1 MTRFAAAPAGLSRR
15 TFLAGVAAAVATAA
29 TGVALGRRKDA
40 SQVLRVGV
48 MANLTHA
55 PMLAGLG
62 SGRIAQALAPVAIE
76 SRVFRAGPR
85 VTEALIGDAIDV
97 GTTGPAPAVVH
108 HARHSSGGR
117 GGRGGLRILG
127 GCSSGGASLVVTRRS
142 QIAAAEHLHG
152 KSLAVTQIG
161 TTQDLALRSY
171 LAAHDLRDTVA
182 GGDVRVIAVAGA
194 TVLAQ
199 MKSGELDGAWLP
211 EPWATRVVRELGA
224 VRFIDER
231 DLWPERRFSTAV
243 LVARADRAG
252 DAAVKR
258 LAVALEE
265 EVARALREPATT
277 RSEAYAELG
286 RRVGNPG
293 KRADFDAAW
302 AFIDFTTDPVR
313 SSVEELGRRAKRL
326 EILPASASIDGLF
339 SS

>member
-1 MTRFAAAPAGLSRR
+1 MSGLSRR
-15 TFLAGVAAAVATAA
+15 TFLASALAAVATAA
-29 TGVALGRRKDA
+29 TGMALGRKNDTTKL
-40 SQVLRVGV
+40 LRVGV

-62 SGRIAQALAPVAIE
+62 SGRIAQALAPVSIE

-97 GTTGPAPAVVH
+97 GTSGPAPVVVH
-108 HARHSSGGR
+108 HARHSSGGH
-117 GGRGGLRILG
+117 GGLRILG
-127 GCSSGGASLVVTRRS
+127 GCCSGGASLVVTRRS
-142 QIAAAEHLHG
+142 RIAAAEHLRG

-171 LAAHDLRDTVA
+171 LAGHALKDTTA
-182 GGDVRVIAVAGA
+182 GGDVRVIAVEGA
-194 TVLAQ
+194 TILAQ

-211 EPWATRVVRELGA
+211 EPWATRVVHELDA

-243 LVARADRAG
+243 LVARGDRAA
-252 DAAVKR
+252 DASVSR
-258 LAVALEE
+258 LALALDA
-265 EVARALREPATT
+265 EVARALRDPKAT
-277 RSEAYAELG
+277 RDEAYAELT

-302 AFIDFTTDPVR
+302 AFMDFTTDPVR

-326 EILPASASIDGLF
+326 EIIPESASIDGLF
-339 SS
+339 P

>member
-1 MTRFAAAPAGLSRR
+1 MTGVSRR
-15 TFLAGVAAAVATAA
+15 TFLGSALAAVATVAA
-29 TGVALGRRKDA
+29 GVAIGRKSDA

-62 SGRIAQALAPVAIE
+62 SGRIAQALAPVSIE

-117 GGRGGLRILG
+117 GGLRILS
-127 GCSSGGASLVVTRRS
+127 GCSSGGASLIVTQRS
-142 QIAAAEHLHG
+142 RISAAEHLHG

-171 LAAHDLRDTVA
+171 LADHALKDTTA
-182 GGDVRVIAVAGA
+182 GGNVRVMAVTGA
-194 TVLAQ
+194 TILAQ

-211 EPWATRVVRELGA
+211 EPWATRVVRELDA

-243 LVARADRAG
+243 LVARADRAA
-252 DAAVKR
+252 DVAVKR
-258 LAVALEE
+258 LALALED
-265 EVARALREPATT
+265 EVARALRDPKAT
-277 RSEAYAELG
+277 RDEAYAELA
-286 RRVGNPG
+286 RRIGNPG
-293 KRADFDAAW
+293 KRADFDTAW
-302 AFIDFTTDPVR
+302 AFVDFTTDPVR

-326 EILPASASIDGLF
+326 EIIPASTGIEGLF
-339 SS
+339 P

>member
-1 MTRFAAAPAGLSRR
+1 MSGLSRR
-15 TFLAGVAAAVATAA
+15 TFLASALAAVATAA
-29 TGVALGRRKDA
+29 TGMALGRKNDTA
-40 SQVLRVGV
+40 KLLRVGV

-62 SGRIAQALAPVAIE
+62 SGRIAQALAPVSIE

-97 GTTGPAPAVVH
+97 GTSGPAPVVVH
-108 HARHSSGGR
+108 HARHASGGH
-117 GGRGGLRILG
+117 GGLRILG
-127 GCSSGGASLVVTRRS
+127 GCCSGGASLVVTRRS
-142 QIAAAEHLHG
+142 RIAAAEHLRG

-171 LAAHDLRDTVA
+171 LAGHALKDTTA
-182 GGDVRVIAVAGA
+182 GGDVRVIAVEGA
-194 TVLAQ
+194 TILAQ

-211 EPWATRVVRELGA
+211 EPWATRVVHELDA

-243 LVARADRAG
+243 LVARGDRAA
-252 DAAVKR
+252 DASVSR
-258 LAVALEE
+258 LAIALDA
-265 EVARALREPATT
+265 EVARALRDPKAT
-277 RSEAYAELG
+277 RDEAYAELTH
-286 RRVGNPG
+286 RVGNPG

-302 AFIDFTTDPVR
+302 AFMDFTSDPVR

-326 EILPASASIDGLF
+326 EIIPESASIDGLF
-339 SS
+339 P

>member
-1 MTRFAAAPAGLSRR
+1 VNRR
-15 TFLAGVAAAVATAA
+15 TFIAGALAAVATAA
-29 TGVALGRRKDA
+29 TGVALGRKGDTK
-40 SQVLRVGV
+40 QVLRVGV

-62 SGRIAQALAPVAIE
+62 SGRIAQALAPVGIE

-108 HARHSSGGR
+108 HARHASGEHGE
-117 GGRGGLRILG
+117 RGGLRILG

-142 QIAAAEHLHG
+142 RISAAEHLHG

-161 TTQDLALRSY
+161 TTQDLALRTY
-171 LAAHDLRDTVA
+171 LATHDLRDTTA

-194 TVLAQ
+194 TILAQ

-211 EPWATRVVRELGA
+211 EPWATRIVRELGA

-231 DLWPERRFSTAV
+231 ELWPERRFSTAV
-243 LVARADRAG
+243 LVARADRAA

-258 LAVALEE
+258 LAVALED
-265 EVARALREPATT
+265 EVARALRDPAAT
-277 RSEAYAELG
+277 RGEAYAELE
-286 RRVGNPG
+286 RRIGNPG

-302 AFIDFTTDPVR
+302 AFIDFTTDPLR

-326 EILPASASIDGLF
+326 EIIPASSGIEGLF
-339 SS
+339 PSTP

>member
-1 MTRFAAAPAGLSRR
+1 MSGLSRR
-15 TFLAGVAAAVATAA
+15 TFLASALAAVATAA
-29 TGVALGRRKDA
+29 TGMALGRKNDTTKL
-40 SQVLRVGV
+40 LRVGV

-62 SGRIAQALAPVAIE
+62 SGRIAQALAPVSIE

-97 GTTGPAPAVVH
+97 GTSGPAPVVVH
-108 HARHSSGGR
+108 HARHSSGGH
-117 GGRGGLRILG
+117 GGLRILG
-127 GCSSGGASLVVTRRS
+127 GCCSGGASLVVTRRS
-142 QIAAAEHLHG
+142 RIAAAEHLRG

-171 LAAHDLRDTVA
+171 LAGHALKDTTA
-182 GGDVRVIAVAGA
+182 GGDVRVIAVEGA
-194 TVLAQ
+194 TILAQ

-211 EPWATRVVRELGA
+211 EPWATRVVHELDA

-243 LVARADRAG
+243 LVARDDRAA
-252 DAAVKR
+252 DASVSR
-258 LAVALEE
+258 LAVALDA
-265 EVARALREPATT
+265 EVARALRDPKAT
-277 RSEAYAELG
+277 RDEAYAELT

-302 AFIDFTTDPVR
+302 AFMDFTTDPVR

-326 EILPASASIDGLF
+326 EIIPESARIDGLF
-339 SS
+339 P

>member
-1 MTRFAAAPAGLSRR
+1 MIGVSRR
-15 TFLAGVAAAVATAA
+15 TFLASALAAVATAA
-29 TGVALGRRKDA
+29 TGMALGRKRDA

-62 SGRIAQALAPVAIE
+62 SGRIAQALAPVGIE

-117 GGRGGLRILG
+117 GGLRILG
-127 GCSSGGASLVVTRRS
+127 GCASGGASLVVTRRS
-142 QIAAAEHLHG
+142 RISSAEQLHG

-171 LAAHDLRDTVA
+171 LAEHALQDTTA

-211 EPWATRVVRELGA
+211 EPWATRIVRELDA

-243 LVARADRAG
+243 LVARADRSD

-258 LAVALEE
+258 LAVALED
-265 EVARALREPATT
+265 EVTRAIRDPKAT
-277 RSEAYAELG
+277 RNEAYAELA

-326 EILPASASIDGLF
+326 ELIPAPLGIDGLF
-339 SS
+339 P

>member
-1 MTRFAAAPAGLSRR
+1 MNRR
-15 TFLAGVAAAVATAA
+15 TFLAGVAGALATAA
-29 TGVALGRRKDA
+29 TGVALGRRNSDDT
-40 SQVLRVGV
+40 LRVGV

-62 SGRIAQALAPVAIE
+62 SGRIAAALAPVRVE

-85 VTEALIGDAIDV
+85 VTEALIGDALDA

-117 GGRGGLRILG
+117 GGLRVLG
-127 GCSSGGASLVVTRRS
+127 GCASGGASLVVMKRARIRQAS
-142 QIAAAEHLHG
+142 DLHG

-161 TTQDLALRSY
+161 TTQDLALRTY
-171 LAAHDLRDTVA
+171 LADHALRDTTA

-199 MKSGELDGAWLP
+199 MKDGDLDGAWLP

-224 VRFIDER
+224 ERFVDER
-231 DLWPERRFSTAV
+231 DLWPDRLFSTAV
-243 LVARADRAG
+243 LVARADRAE
-252 DAAVKR
+252 DPRVTR
-258 LAVALEE
+258 LRAALEH
-265 EVARALREPATT
+265 EVARALRDPATT
-277 RSEAYAELG
+277 RDEAYAELQ

-302 AFIDFTTDPVR
+302 AFIDFTTDPLR
-313 SSVEELGRRAKRL
+313 KSVEELGVRARRL
-326 EILPASASIDGLF
+326 EILPASASIEGLF
-339 SS
+339 T

>member
-1 MTRFAAAPAGLSRR
+1 VNRR
-15 TFLAGVAAAVATAA
+15 VFLAGLAGAVATAA
-29 TGVALGRRKDA
+29 TGVALGRRSGAGA
-40 SQVLRVGV
+40 SVLRVGV

-97 GTTGPAPAVVH
+97 GTSGPAPAVVH
-108 HARHSSGGR
+108 HARHTS

-127 GCSSGGASLVVTRRS
+127 GCSSGGASLVVSRR
-142 QIAAAEHLHG
+142 ARVRAAEDLHG

-171 LAAHDLRDTVA
+171 LAKHALRDTTA

-194 TVLAQ
+194 TILEQ
-199 MKSGELDGAWLP
+199 MRSGELDGAWLP
-211 EPWATRVVRELGA
+211 EPWATRMVRELGA
-224 VRFIDER
+224 ERFIDER
-231 DLWPERRFSTAV
+231 DLWDGRHFATAV
-243 LVARADRAG
+243 LVARADRAS
-252 DAAVKR
+252 DERVTR
-258 LAVALEE
+258 LAAALAS
-265 EVARALREPATT
+265 EVERAVRDPATT
-277 RSEAYAELG
+277 RDEAYAELG

-302 AFIDFTTDPVR
+302 AFIDFTSDPLR
-313 SSVEELGRRAKRL
+313 ATVEELAVRARRLA
-326 EILPASASIDGLF
+326 ILPASASIEGLF
-339 SS
+339 T

>member
-1 MTRFAAAPAGLSRR
+1 MNRR
-15 TFLAGVAAAVATAA
+15 VFLAGLAGAVATAA
-29 TGVALGRRKDA
+29 TGIALGRRNDSA
-40 SQVLRVGV
+40 TSALRVGV

-55 PMLAGLG
+55 PLLAGLG
-62 SGRIAQALAPVAIE
+62 SGRIARALAPVVVE

-97 GTTGPAPAVVH
+97 GTSGPAPAVVH

-117 GGRGGLRILG
+117 GGLRILA

-142 QIAAAEHLHG
+142 HIRHAEDLHG

-171 LAAHDLRDTVA
+171 LAQHALRDTTA

-194 TVLAQ
+194 TILAQ
-199 MKSGELDGAWLP
+199 MKNGELDGAWLP

-224 VRFIDER
+224 ERFIDER
-231 DLWPERRFSTAV
+231 DLWEGRRFASAL
-243 LVARADRAG
+243 LVARADRAT
-252 DAAVKR
+252 DPRVAR
-258 LAVALEE
+258 LVSALAE
-265 EVARALREPATT
+265 EVARATRDPAKT
-277 RSEAYAELG
+277 RDEAYEELA

-302 AFIDFTTDPVR
+302 AFMDVTDDPIR
-313 SSVEELGRRAKRL
+313 SSVEELGRRARSL
-326 EILPASASIDGLF
+326 AILPGSASIEGLF
-339 SS
+339 P

>member
-1 MTRFAAAPAGLSRR
+1 VTRLATPAGVSRR

-29 TGVALGRRKDA
+29 TGVALGRKNDSA
-40 SQVLRVGV
+40 PVLRVGV

-76 SRVFRAGPR
+76 SRIFRSGPR
-85 VTEALIGDAIDV
+85 VAEALIGDAIDV

-108 HARHSSGGR
+108 HARHSSSQ
-117 GGRGGLRILG
+117 RGGLRILG

-142 QIAAAEHLHG
+142 RIAAAEHLHG

-171 LAAHDLRDTVA
+171 LAAHDLRAASA
-182 GGDVRVIAVAGA
+182 GGDVRVIAVAAA

-199 MKSGELDGAWLP
+199 MKGGELDGAWLP
-211 EPWATRVVRELGA
+211 EPWATRVVRELDA

-243 LVARADRAG
+243 LVARADRAA
-252 DAAVKR
+252 DTAVRR

-286 RRVGNPG
+286 RCVGNPG

-302 AFIDFTTDPVR
+302 AFVDFTTDPVR
-313 SSVEELGRRAKRL
+313 SSVEELGRRAKQL
-326 EILPASASIDGLF
+326 DILPAAASIDGLF
-339 SS
+339 A

>member
-1 MTRFAAAPAGLSRR
+1 VTRFAAPAGVSRR

-29 TGVALGRRKDA
+29 TGVALGRKNDA

-117 GGRGGLRILG
+117 GGLRILG

-142 QIAAAEHLHG
+142 RIGAADHLHG

-171 LAAHDLRDTVA
+171 LAAHDLRDTAA

-211 EPWATRVVRELGA
+211 EPWATRVVRELDA

-243 LVARADRAG
+243 LVARADRAA
-252 DAAVKR
+252 DASVKR

-265 EVARALREPATT
+265 EVARALRDPATT

-286 RRVGNPG
+286 QRVGNPG
-293 KRADFDAAW
+293 KRSDFDAAW

-326 EILPASASIDGLF
+326 EILPASASIDALF
-339 SS
+339 T